1 MAAGAGALVVAGQP
15 AVVHL
20 DQEDEVQGGVQLY
33 QDPLVGRLQAQ
44 CHQSVEQSGDVAG
57 ILLRGVA
64 EHTIR
69 TRCGEGSVVACR
81 PVVNAAVHRVV
92 EAGKDAARSATDQSV
107 VHCVSWTRW
116 FRG

>member
-1 MAAGAGALVVAGQP
+1 MAAVAGQP

-20 DQEDEVQGGVQLY
+20 DQEDEVQGGVQPD
-33 QDPLVGRLQAQ
+33 QDPWVRHGQEQ
-44 CHQSVEQSGDVAG
+44 CHRSVDQSGDAAG

-69 TRCGEGSVVACR
+69 TRCGEGSVVVSR
-81 PVVNAAVHRVV
+81 PLVNAVVHRVV
-92 EAGKDAARSATDQSV
+92 EAGKEAARSATDQSV